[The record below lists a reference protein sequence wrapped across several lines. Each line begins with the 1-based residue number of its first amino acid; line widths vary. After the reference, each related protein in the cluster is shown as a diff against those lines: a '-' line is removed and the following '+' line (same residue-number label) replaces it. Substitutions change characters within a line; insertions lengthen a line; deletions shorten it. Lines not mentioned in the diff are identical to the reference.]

1 MEGAIVMLPIICMVG
16 ASNSGKTTY
25 LEKLIPELRR
35 RGYRVGTLKHDVHG
49 FEMDREGKDTWRHRK
64 AGAQTIGIASS
75 MTVATIRE
83 TAAEMPLGLIAGRY
97 FWEEDI
103 LLTEGFKRSHYPK
116 IEVFRSVIE
125 AQPICGSQDNLVA
138 VVTDDPVQV
147 DVPVFRFGDVPG
159 LADLIENR
167 FLKDRKKPR
176 LTVYLDGKQL
186 PMKDFVKDFVM
197 GGIVGMISSLRGWA
211 APRKIDIQIRLE
223 DE

>member
-1 MEGAIVMLPIICMVG
+1 MLPIICMVG

-25 LEKLIPELRR
+25 LEKLIPELQR

-64 AGAQTIGIASS
+64 AGAQTIGIASP

-83 TAAEMPLGLIAGRY
+83 TAEEMPLGLIAGRY
-97 FWEEDI
+97 FWQEDI

-125 AQPICGSQDNLVA
+125 AQPICGAGDNLVA
-138 VVTDDPVQV
+138 VVTDDPVKV
-147 DVPVFRFGDVPG
+147 DVPVYRFDDVPG
-159 LADLIENR
+159 MADLIENR
-167 FLKDRKKPR
+167 YLKDRKKPR

-186 PMKDFVKDFVM
+186 PMKDFVVDFVL

-211 APRKIDIQIRLE
+211 KPRKIDIQIRLE